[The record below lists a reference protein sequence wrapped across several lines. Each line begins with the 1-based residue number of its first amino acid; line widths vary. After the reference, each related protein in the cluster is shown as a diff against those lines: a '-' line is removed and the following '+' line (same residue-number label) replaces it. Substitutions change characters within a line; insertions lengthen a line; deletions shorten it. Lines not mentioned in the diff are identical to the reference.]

1 MDVAGDARTSGV
13 RVKLAHQFW
22 FSYPPPGAGSSR
34 SQTDEEKKEKK
45 DLQEQQQQQI
55 YQQQQ
60 ERAIKRAER
69 HAERELREIQQA
81 ELLAASASLVEAVNQ
96 SRECR
101 RSNSLQSM

>member
-1 MDVAGDARTSGV
+1 MFQVANYRLSGV
-13 RVKLAHQFW
+13 EIKLAHQFW

-60 ERAIKRAER
+60 RAIHRAER

-96 SRECR
+96 AREC